1 MEIVYEDSDIL
12 VINKPPG
19 LVVDRDRKPA
29 GLENYFIIHRLDKD
43 TSGLLVL
50 AKTPATAEN
59 LKKQFKER
67 KVKKGYWALV
77 HGRPKHLSGVIEAAV
92 GRNPKKTK
100 KFAVVGGGRSSVTKY
115 QVLNLE
121 GGNWKLE
128 EKMEA
133 RSSIDQA
140 SSLQSQFKPP
150 TSSIRHPLAGEHLT
164 LLDVTPLTG
173 RTHQIR
179 VHLKSIGHS
188 VVGDKLYASR
198 RQQKEDAKIIPR
210 QFLHAYRL
218 GFEHPKSKEWLSF
231 ETDMP
236 KDLENVLGKIK
247 EQKANSKKQIYKSK
261 FKEIFALYSVVFLFA
276 L

>member
-1 MEIVYEDSDIL
+1 MDVVYEDSDIL
-12 VINKPPG
+12 VINKPPS
-19 LVVDRDRKPA
+19 LVIDRDHKPRE
-29 GLENYFIIHRLDKD
+29 LENYLVVHRLDKD

-50 AKTPATAEN
+50 AKTPTAAEN

-67 KVKKGYWALV
+67 KIKKGYWALV

-92 GRNPKKTK
+92 GRNPKETK
-100 KFAVVGGGRSSVTKY
+100 KFAVVENGRRSVTK
-115 QVLNLE
+115 
-121 GGNWKLE
+121 W
-128 EKMEA
+128 KMEDGTCLPA
-133 RSSIDQA
+133 RQGWKIEDEDL
-140 SSLQSQFKPP
+140 SLLNVE
-150 TSSIRHPLAGEHLT
+150 T
-164 LLDVTPLTG
+164 LTG

-198 RQQKEDAKIIPR
+198 RQQKGDAKFCPR

-218 GFEHPKSKEWLSF
+218 GFEHPRTAEWLRF
-231 ETDMP
+231 EV
-236 KDLENVLGKIK
+236 DLPQDLKNVLGRIK